1 MLCWSRSSGEDGKA
15 GERRKNPPP
24 RAAKVSEETE
34 TTSEEARK
42 TWGKRKNPPPQA
54 AKRKGRRRINPPP
67 QATKGAGFSFR
78 RENGAFEEP
87 FL

>member
-1 MLCWSRSSGEDGKA
+1 METGHLVMLCWSRSSGEDGKA

-42 TWGKRKNPPPQA
+42 TWGRRKNPPPRA
-54 AKRKGRRRINPPP
+54 AKGRGGGGLILLPRQRRPL
-67 QATKGAGFSFR
+67 GFCVS
-78 RENGAFEEP
+78 G
-87 FL
+87 